1 MRKTFVTVT
10 ESILDRD
17 DRVVVL
23 LGDIGVFGFRE
34 AMQRHPS
41 RVINIGILEQS
52 MVGVGA
58 GLALGGHIPV
68 LHTIAPFLVE
78 RALEQIKIDC
88 AYQQLRGNL
97 VTVGASMDYAALGA
111 THHCPGDAGILLNV
125 PGVEIYVPGTSSEF
139 SQLFTS
145 NYANS
150 FLSYFRLAEFTN
162 TISHPVTSGKANL
175 IQKGSRA
182 LVIAVGP
189 TLDIVE
195 EAVRNEDVSL
205 LYVTSLRPFDGVTVR
220 ELINSGEVLIVEPFY
235 EGTTSIV
242 VNEALRG
249 KRISI
254 RSIGIPRQFMHGYG
268 TYEEQLGNANISVS
282 RIRTELDEMLC

>member
-1 MRKTFVTVT
+1 MRKTFVSVA

-23 LGDIGVFGFRE
+23 LGDIGVFGFRK
-34 AMQRHPS
+34 AMERHPS

-58 GLALGGHIPV
+58 GLAMGGHIPV

-78 RALEQIKIDC
+78 RALEQIKIDF
-88 AYQQLRGNL
+88 AYQQLPGNL

-125 PGVEIYVPGTSSEF
+125 PTVEIYVPGTQSEF
-139 SQLFTS
+139 SQLFTD
-145 NYANS
+145 NYANL

-162 TISHPVTSGKANL
+162 SISHQVKSGKANL
-175 IQKGSRA
+175 IRRGSRA

-189 TLDIVE
+189 TLDMVM
-195 EAVRNEDVSL
+195 EAVQNDDVSL
-205 LYVTSLRPFDGVTVR
+205 LYVTSLRPFDGNTVR
-220 ELINSGEVLIVEPFY
+220 DHINSGDVIIVEPFY

-249 KRISI
+249 MRISL
-254 RSIGIPRQFMHGYG
+254 RSVGLPRQFMHGYG

-282 RIRTELDEMLC
+282 RIRAELDEVLC